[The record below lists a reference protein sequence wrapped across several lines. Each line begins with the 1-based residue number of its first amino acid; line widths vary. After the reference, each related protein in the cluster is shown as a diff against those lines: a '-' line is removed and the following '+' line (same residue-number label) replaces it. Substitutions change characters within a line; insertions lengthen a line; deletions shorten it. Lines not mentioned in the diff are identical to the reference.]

1 MLNYQ
6 AFQNRGVRRRCLQF
20 EDAEHNVICNI
31 PAHDPS
37 NSEGE
42 KSISL
47 ETPLMPIDLKQ
58 NPRNTLNSSIKIPK
72 PSGIGLHLNSIVN
85 AVQAG
90 SSAIIINVKAAPWG
104 EFSVLGKKN
113 YTHSQLLPI

>member
-20 EDAEHNVICNI
+20 EDTEHNIICNR
-31 PAHDPS
+31 PAHDPF
-37 NSEGE
+37 SEGE

-47 ETPLMPIDLKQ
+47 ETPLMPINLKQ
-58 NPRNTLNSSIKIPK
+58 YPRNTLNSSIKIPK
-72 PSGIGLHLNSIVN
+72 PSGFGLHLNSIVN

-90 SSAIIINVKAAPWG
+90 SSATIINVKAAQWG
-104 EFSVLGKKN
+104 EFSVLGQRN

>member
-20 EDAEHNVICNI
+20 EDTEHNIICNR
-31 PAHDPS
+31 PAHDPFD
-37 NSEGE
+37 SEGE

-47 ETPLMPIDLKQ
+47 ETPLIPFNLKQ
-58 NPRNTLNSSIKIPK
+58 YPRNTLNSSIKIPK
-72 PSGIGLHLNSIVN
+72 PSGFGLHLNSIVN

-90 SSAIIINVKAAPWG
+90 SSATIINVKAAQWG
-104 EFSVLGKKN
+104 EFSFLGQRN